1 MRNQKLHAVVAR
13 SRFGSQKTNYTS
25 RDPKQQQRMF
35 PQRSCAIQNSWNC
48 LADSCLLFYSFIT
61 SIVQI
66 RGNPKKKGEEGRQAP
81 EPQTEAGGTRKSMME
96 QSPFPEKRK
105 KREEGRQAPELPPER
120 RGTRKSMMKQNPFP
134 EERKKREEGRQAP
147 EPEPEPGGTS
157 KS

>member
-1 MRNQKLHAVVAR
+1 
-13 SRFGSQKTNYTS
+13 
-25 RDPKQQQRMF
+25 
-35 PQRSCAIQNSWNC
+35 
-48 LADSCLLFYSFIT
+48 
-61 SIVQI
+61 
-66 RGNPKKKGEEGRQAP
+66 
-81 EPQTEAGGTRKSMME
+81 MME

-105 KREEGRQAPELPPER
+105 KREEGRQAPELPPEP